1 MKAYFEG
8 IKNKT
13 RQHLKNPGAVFG
25 LLYPYVLVV
34 ILIIG
39 IYYVKNL
46 DNISRQNIPP
56 VLSDTT
62 VVSDLTVKNAMN
74 VPPINIMDIKN
85 STPELLAE
93 GEKLFKSNC
102 SSCHG
107 ENGAGGGPASIGL
120 NPAPRNFTSKDNWK
134 NGTKLSQIYT
144 TLQEGLPPS
153 AMASYDYLLP
163 EQKFALAHYIRTN
176 FIPGPD
182 TDSDADLQAL
192 DATYNLSAGL
202 KLAAQIPVKSAS
214 FILIKE
220 NQSAADKISSTLS
233 SIKKYQTENGFGVFS
248 KVVTD
253 KKVALSFLTKN
264 SGWKQNES
272 TFINL
277 IVNNVN
283 QNGFNGSVF
292 ILKNDEWNSLYSL
305 MLKLI

>member
-46 DNISRQNIPP
+46 DNISRQSVPA
-56 VLSDTT
+56 VLTDTT
-62 VVSDLTVKNAMN
+62 EVLDLTVKNAMI
-74 VPPINIMDIKN
+74 VQPINIMEVKN

-93 GEKLFKSNC
+93 GEKLFKTNC
-102 SSCHG
+102 ASCHG
-107 ENGAGGGPASIGL
+107 ENGTGGGPASMGL

-176 FIPGPD
+176 FIPDPD
-182 TDSDADLQAL
+182 TDTDADLQAL

-202 KLAAQIPVKSAS
+202 KFSAQIPVKSAS
-214 FILIKE
+214 FLVIKE
-220 NQSAADKISSTLS
+220 NQFANNKIDSTLS
-233 SIKKYQTENGFGVFS
+233 SIKKYQTENGYGIFS
-248 KVVTD
+248 KVATD

-264 SGWKQNES
+264 SGWKQNEG

-277 IVNNVN
+277 IVNNIN
-283 QNGFNGSVF
+283 QNGFSGSVF